1 MAKFE
6 SAELE
11 DPVVTELKKLKSQKL
26 KEIEELNNK
35 ISQISFEK
43 MAKELKL
50 EEGKYYEI
58 RSKKYSIVYFKFT
71 KDCKLSKEN
80 HTITLPKAIN
90 VTFTRA
96 LYSVSFA
103 KNFAYDISFSEIE
116 EISKEE
122 FEEMVK
128 KAKENFDSL
137 MEEEKE

>member
-1 MAKFE
+1 MTE
-6 SAELE
+6 IE
-11 DPVVTELKKLKSQKL
+11 DLKKLKFQKL
-26 KEIEELNNK
+26 KEIEEINNK

-43 MAKELKL
+43 MAEELKL

-58 RSKKYSIVYFKFT
+58 LSKNYSIVYFKFT
-71 KDCKLSKEN
+71 KNCKLSKEN

-96 LYSVSFA
+96 LYSVA
-103 KNFAYDISFSEIE
+103 YTKNFAYDISFSEIE
-116 EISKEE
+116 ETSKEE

-128 KAKENFDSL
+128 KAKENLNSL

>member
-1 MAKFE
+1 MAE
-6 SAELE
+6 IEDLE
-11 DPVVTELKKLKSQKL
+11 KLKFQKL
-26 KEIEELNNK
+26 KEIEEINNK
-35 ISQISFEK
+35 ISQISFEEMIEK
-43 MAKELKL
+43 LKL

-58 RSKKYSIVYFKFT
+58 RSKKYSMTYFKFT
-71 KDCKLSKEN
+71 KDCKISKEN

-96 LYSVSFA
+96 LYSVSFT

-116 EISKEE
+116 ETSKEE

>member
-1 MAKFE
+1 MTE
-6 SAELE
+6 IEDLE
-11 DPVVTELKKLKSQKL
+11 KLKFQKL
-26 KEIEELNNK
+26 KEIEELNRK

-43 MAKELKL
+43 MVKELKL

-58 RSKKYSIVYFKFT
+58 RSKNYSIVYFKFT

-96 LYSVSFA
+96 LYSIA
-103 KNFAYDISFSEIE
+103 CTHNFAYDISFSEIE
-116 EISKEE
+116 ETSKEE

-128 KAKENFDSL
+128 KAKEYFDSL